1 MYFKQSEFN
10 FISLCALNNVVFPN
24 RAGDLPSMSLIAV
37 LPNFPSSPCNFRPVK
52 VAAIFQ
58 NLMWPSPLVVSCPS
72 ISVEKDTRNTS

>member
-1 MYFKQSEFN
+1 MMYFKQSEFN

-58 NLMWPSPLVVSCPS
+58 NDRNNLIFPNISAPPLLQ
-72 ISVEKDTRNTS
+72 